1 VVVLHFPFSDLTQ
14 AKRRPALVLAPL
26 SGDDIILCQITSQ
39 TRFDEYSVALNVAD
53 FDSGGLNRASSV
65 RPNRLFTADSRI
77 VLYTAGHIRDAK
89 SREVLNRVIAIL
101 NQQ

>member
-1 VVVLHFPFSDLTQ
+1 MSQT
-14 AKRRPALVLAPL
+14 KRRPALVLATL

-39 TRFDEYSVALNVAD
+39 AKSDEYSVALDASD
-53 FDSGGLNRASSV
+53 FCTGGLNQPSRI

-77 VLYTAGHIRDAK
+77 VLYTTGRLRDSKLKEAA
-89 SREVLNRVIAIL
+89 NAVIAIL